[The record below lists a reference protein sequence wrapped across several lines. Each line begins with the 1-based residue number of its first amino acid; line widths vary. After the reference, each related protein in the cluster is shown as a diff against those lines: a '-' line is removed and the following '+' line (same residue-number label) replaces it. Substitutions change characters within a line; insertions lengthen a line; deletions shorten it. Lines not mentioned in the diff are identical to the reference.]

1 MDYVFHGVIESWTD
15 WVTCTFPV
23 TLSHVFI
30 SECYQ
35 KFREALTPILI
46 KLFQEFVKEE
56 LPNSSYEATII
67 LILKPDKDATKEENH
82 LPISLMNINA
92 KILNKTVANR
102 IQQNIKKII
111 HLDQVG
117 FIPGIQGFFSRW
129 KSINVIYHF
138 NKLEDKSNMIIS
150 IGSGKLLTKFNTRL
164 W

>member
-1 MDYVFHGVIESWTD
+1 M
-15 WVTCTFPV
+15 
-23 TLSHVFI
+23 
-30 SECYQ
+30 
-35 KFREALTPILI
+35 I

-117 FIPGIQGFFSRW
+117 FIPGIQGFFSR
-129 KSINVIYHF
+129 
-138 NKLEDKSNMIIS
+138 
-150 IGSGKLLTKFNTRL
+150 
-164 W
+164 